1 MCLKKSTVD
10 ITVEIGVK
18 KINKQGKVISTV
30 DKCGKKIN

>member
-10 ITVEIGVK
+10 ITIEIGVK
-18 KINKQGKVISTV
+18 IINKRGKVMSTV